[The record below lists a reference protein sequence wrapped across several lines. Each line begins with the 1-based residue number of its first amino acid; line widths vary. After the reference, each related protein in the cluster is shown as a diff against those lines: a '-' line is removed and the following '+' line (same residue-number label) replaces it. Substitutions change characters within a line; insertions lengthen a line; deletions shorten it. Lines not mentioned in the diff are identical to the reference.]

1 MCYHSSTELRE
12 SERQEVRFSF
22 SQLGDKEPLLD
33 FTLNQSETEQQ
44 FEEDVFRGFCNE
56 EYEREG
62 NVCLK
67 NVNKHSGSSLSSHYH
82 NNIISAFY
90 VGSGK
95 SRMNLTDETPVQS
108 ATPQ

>member
-1 MCYHSSTELRE
+1 MYYHSKIELRQR
-12 SERQEVRFSF
+12 ERQEVRFSF
-22 SQLGDKEPLLD
+22 KELADKEPMLD

-67 NVNKHSGSSLSSHYH
+67 FLNKHSGGSLSSHYH
-82 NNIISAFY
+82 KI
-90 VGSGK
+90 
-95 SRMNLTDETPVQS
+95 
-108 ATPQ
+108 